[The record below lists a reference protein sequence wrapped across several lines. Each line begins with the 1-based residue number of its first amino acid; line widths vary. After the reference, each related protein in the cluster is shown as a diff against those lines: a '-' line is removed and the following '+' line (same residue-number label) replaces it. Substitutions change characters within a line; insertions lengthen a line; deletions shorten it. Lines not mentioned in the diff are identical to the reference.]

1 MQIKR
6 YWLAAVLLAVTS
18 TAFTV
23 DRMAHAQN
31 YPARPVKLI
40 VPYAAGGPNDIV
52 ARLLAQKLQ
61 EALGGNFFVENLP
74 GGGGT
79 IGTGNAANAA
89 PDGYTLLVANQ
100 DIILQ
105 PIIRAKVP
113 YDPFKSFAPLS
124 LVVSGPELVTVH
136 SSLPVKD
143 TKELLALLK
152 ANPGKYS
159 YASPG
164 YGTMPHIAGEWLY
177 RLDNGIDITHV
188 PFQGAAPAIQSV
200 LSGQTPVFQIVI
212 PVVRPHIAQGSI
224 RALAI
229 ADTKR
234 SHFFPDVPTLAEQ
247 GITGHEVSFW
257 MAVFARAD
265 TPQAVL
271 DVLQTQISRIMQLAD
286 IKQRIDTLGFEP
298 RHSTAAELAALLKSE
313 TDKWSKVVRETKIKI
328 D

>member
-1 MQIKR
+1 MQFSR
-6 YWLAAVLLAVTS
+6 SSLAAGLLSLLLSFAGS
-18 TAFTV
+18 DPA
-23 DRMAHAQN
+23 ASQS
-31 YPARPVKLI
+31 YPSRPVKLV
-40 VPYAAGGPNDIV
+40 VPYAPGGPNDII
-52 ARLLAQKLQ
+52 ARVLAQKLTEQ
-61 EALGGNFFVENLP
+61 LGGNFFVENLP

-79 IGTGNAANAA
+79 IGTGNAANTA

-100 DIILQ
+100 DIIIQ

-124 LVVSGPELVTVH
+124 TVVAGPELITVN

-143 TKELLALLK
+143 MKELIALLK

-177 RLDNGIDITHV
+177 RLENGIDITHV

-212 PVVRPHIAQGSI
+212 PVVRPHITQGTI
-224 RALAI
+224 RALAV

-234 SHFFPDVPTLAEQ
+234 SHFFPDVATLVEQ
-247 GITGHEVSFW
+247 GITGHESSFW
-257 MAVFARAD
+257 MGVYAVAG
-265 TPQAVL
+265 TPKPVL
-271 DVLQTQISRIMQLAD
+271 DTLHAQIVKIMGLPDVKERIVTM
-286 IKQRIDTLGFEP
+286 GFEP
-298 RHSTAAELAALLKSE
+298 TSSSPDELAALMKAE
-313 TDKWSKVVRETKIKI
+313 TAKWSKVVRDANIKI
-328 D
+328 E

>member
-1 MQIKR
+1 MQFSR
-6 YWLAAVLLAVTS
+6 SSLAASLLALLLSFGGNDPAV
-18 TAFTV
+18 
-23 DRMAHAQN
+23 AQS
-31 YPARPVKLI
+31 YPSRPVKLI
-40 VPYAAGGPNDIV
+40 VPYAPGGPNDII
-52 ARLLAQKLQ
+52 ARALAQKLTEQ
-61 EALGGNFFVENLP
+61 LGGNFFVENLP

-79 IGTGNAANAA
+79 IGTGNAANAT
-89 PDGYTLLVANQ
+89 PDGHTLLVANQ
-100 DIILQ
+100 DIIIQ

-124 LVVSGPELVTVH
+124 TVVAGPELVTVN
-136 SSLPVKD
+136 SSMPVKNM
-143 TKELLALLK
+143 KELIALLK

-212 PVVRPHIAQGSI
+212 PVVRPHITQGTI
-224 RALAI
+224 RALAV

-257 MAVFARAD
+257 MAVYAVAG
-265 TPQAVL
+265 TPKPVL
-271 DVLQTQISRIMQLAD
+271 DTLHAQIIKIMAMPDVKERIVTMGFDPTSSSPDQLAD
-286 IKQRIDTLGFEP
+286 LMKAE
-298 RHSTAAELAALLKSE
+298 TA
-313 TDKWSKVVRETKIKI
+313 KWSKVVRDTNIKI
-328 D
+328 E